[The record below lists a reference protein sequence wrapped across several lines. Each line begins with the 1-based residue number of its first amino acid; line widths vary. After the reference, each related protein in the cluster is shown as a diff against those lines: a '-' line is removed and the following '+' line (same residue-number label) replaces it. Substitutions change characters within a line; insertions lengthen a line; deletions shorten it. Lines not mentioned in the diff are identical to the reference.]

1 MAGARSRWKGA
12 RAELRDLLGC
22 LIFYECIAKSTNHRI
37 LVRVRNDRVKLV
49 SLYEQGKQILQ
60 ITASSFPTLEEA
72 CSFMKGIAVKFAAGD
87 LRKDQLVPWKNEH
100 MPLRPVR
107 KRPGSKSHNEAS
119 VKKQPRDANDDG
131 GEGEAREIPDTAED
145 EAVQEGE
152 DEEEAEAA
160 EPKGMQVASYK
171 HPNSLCIR
179 LPQFV

>member
-49 SLYEQGKQILQ
+49 SLCEQGKQILQ

-107 KRPGSKSHNEAS
+107 KRPGSKS
-119 VKKQPRDANDDG
+119 PRDANDDG
-131 GEGEAREIPDTAED
+131 GEGEAREITAPTMHALVWMPLHTSVHMLSSTRTPEH
-145 EAVQEGE
+145 
-152 DEEEAEAA
+152 
-160 EPKGMQVASYK
+160 MLS
-171 HPNSLCIR
+171 
-179 LPQFV
+179 

>member
-131 GEGEAREIPDTAED
+131 GEGEAREITAPTMH
-145 EAVQEGE
+145 ALVWMPLHTSVHMLSSTRTP
-152 DEEEAEAA
+152 AH
-160 EPKGMQVASYK
+160 MLS
-171 HPNSLCIR
+171 
-179 LPQFV
+179 